1 MLRNIQT
8 YYTANRSHNTRDGG
22 GFPPLPLH
30 FGGKRMEMVYFLYE
44 MFIVF
49 GMFLLLWGFIV
60 YLNHKDK

>member
-1 MLRNIQT
+1 
-8 YYTANRSHNTRDGG
+8 
-22 GFPPLPLH
+22 
-30 FGGKRMEMVYFLYE
+30 MEMAYFLYE